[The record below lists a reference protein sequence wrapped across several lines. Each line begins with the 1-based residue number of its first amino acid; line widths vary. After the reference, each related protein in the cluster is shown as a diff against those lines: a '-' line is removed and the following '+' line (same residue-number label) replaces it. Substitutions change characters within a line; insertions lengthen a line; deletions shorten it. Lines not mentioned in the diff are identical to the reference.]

1 MKAEKYLKDLAQS
14 YQSID
19 LSQAEHVLSSNI
31 DARTILA
38 QKNVHK
44 ELMKGEVI
52 QVRNVSLNDK
62 GLPRHFF
69 GFSLFHLDRQ
79 ADSTKPVLRISF
91 MSPTINPTQIDQAK
105 ALILM
110 AKPGYTDEIQRALS
124 KATDSIAADFTEE
137 TKEIAGVMSQPIA
150 PIAKAIELKRSLANI
165 ADWYFESDAQK
176 RKDFLTK
183 TESLFTITYRQG
195 VRVQNPQGEADG
207 VLAQEHQIPLSELPT
222 NHRGVPIDERHVKK
236 LLGGHSITV
245 IAEPGT
251 EAEGVPKAQVKFNP
265 IVGKLLEIGEGQP
278 RLVQD
283 EKPKK
288 HLESKDPSVRRR
300 I

>member
-1 MKAEKYLKDLAQS
+1 MKAEKYLKDLAQT
-14 YQSID
+14 YQGID
-19 LSQAEHVLSSNI
+19 LSQAQHVLSSNI

-38 QKNVHK
+38 QKTVHE

-79 ADSTKPVLRISF
+79 ADSTKPVLRISS

-105 ALILM
+105 ALTLM
-110 AKPGYTDEIQRALS
+110 AKPGYTDEIQKALS
-124 KATDSIAADFTEE
+124 KATGSIAADFMEE
-137 TKEIAGVMSQPIA
+137 IKEIAGVMSQPIA

-183 TESLFTITYRQG
+183 TGSLFTITYQQG
-195 VRVQNPQGEADG
+195 VRVQNLQGERDG
-207 VLAQEHQIPLSELPT
+207 VLAQIHQIPLSEFPT
-222 NHRGVPIDERHVKK
+222 NHRGVPINERQVKK
-236 LLGGHSITV
+236 LLCGYSITV
-245 IAEPGT
+245 VPESGT
-251 EAEGVPKAQVKFNP
+251 EAEGAPIAQVKFNP
-265 IVGKLLEIGEGQP
+265 IVGKLLEIEEGQP
-278 RLVQD
+278 RLVQN
-283 EKPKK
+283 EQLKK
-288 HLESKDPSVRRR
+288 QPEPEGPTVRRR